1 MTDYAPLYTTREK
14 FKIIGLQ
21 LGWVLPVILFFKYMF
36 LPWLNSTNWFL
47 CSTHGLEISIFGIFI
62 GIPLLLVITTLF
74 NIKQMYL
81 ILKLGQYPLPNQKTY
96 TLTSYKYGLKAK
108 WISYF
113 YFFLLLPFLIA
124 FCIWG
129 GYAANKMLNGF
140 DQSKLNIE
148 RQKICR

>member
-74 NIKQMYL
+74 NTKQMYL
-81 ILKLGQYPLPNQKTY
+81 ISKLGQYPLPNQKTY

>member
-1 MTDYAPLYTTREK
+1 MTDYAPLYTTWEK

-74 NIKQMYL
+74 NTKQIDL
-81 ILKLGQYPLPNQKTY
+81 LRKLVNVEPIDNSCNQIGSQTE
-96 TLTSYKYGLKAK
+96 TS
-108 WISYF
+108 SSVTVTF
-113 YFFLLLPFLIA
+113 
-124 FCIWG
+124 
-129 GYAANKMLNGF
+129 
-140 DQSKLNIE
+140 
-148 RQKICR
+148 R